1 MAGNP
6 VTPRPAYT
14 ARVAEMSAPLVPD
27 LGIRLQRR
35 RDSAPAIGPRAP
47 VPYAQVA
54 VTSIPFVP
62 SSDGAKLAVV
72 LRSAQWTLD
81 DLAHDLPAG
90 RCTPQRL
97 RDLATVLEQLATALR
112 AASGEAVT

>member
-6 VTPRPAYT
+6 VTPRSAQA
-14 ARVAEMSAPLVPD
+14 ARVAEMSAPLLPD
-27 LGIRLQRR
+27 LGFRVQRR
-35 RDSAPAIGPRAP
+35 GDGQPTVGAREP
-47 VPYAQVA
+47 VPYPQIA
-54 VTSIPFVP
+54 VTNIPFVP
-62 SSDGAKLAVV
+62 SNDGAKLAVV

-97 RDLATVLEQLATALR
+97 RDLAAVLEQLATALR